1 MTSDRISQTVS
12 DFRGMP
18 LPEPGR
24 IAGYAAL
31 MEMFGLRLPIPVRLA
46 AIAMRHHPVST
57 GSWLM
62 LTPRHAPADT
72 LAGHLAFALKW
83 EGIDLAVLAALF
95 RQVPPGEIATIVRRT
110 PTGAGA
116 RRLWFLHEWLTGS
129 TLDIPDPGKVRAV
142 PVVDADRQL
151 TLAGASASKRHR
163 VIDNLPGTR
172 AFCPMVRAHRSA
184 SRRFGHATRPARPR
198 GDRCH
203 AAGSRRA
210 RRELPAPERFA
221 GVVRDRGRAPVG
233 RSRDAMGAGDRASRR
248 PPDRCHRT
256 RTPAAPRHPDDRFVR
271 LGLRD
276 AGGFVGSHDRE
287 SGMPLPEHV
296 SARAEDLEGLLAGI
310 AAYDA
315 RIARHG
321 FDPIAAAAAIA
332 FGFVYVHPFE
342 DGNGRLHRWLIHHV
356 LASAGF
362 NPPGLVFPVS
372 AVILKRIAEYR
383 AVLESYSQRL
393 LPCIE
398 WQPTPRGNVEVTN
411 ETADWYRYFDATRHA
426 EFLYACVEQ
435 TIAGDLPREVRFL
448 AAFDRFTAGV
458 KQRLDMPDRT
468 IELLR
473 AFLEQND
480 GRCRGA
486 PAMSSSRACPTTN
499 RRGSRASIGIASRPT
514 HRVGAARDAS
524 SAGGRQ

>member
-172 AFCPMVRAHRSA
+172 AFCPMVRATAALRAASA
-184 SRRFGHATRPARPR
+184 MQL
-198 GDRCH
+198 D
-203 AAGSRRA
+203 RRA
-210 RRELPAPERFA
+210 REVIGATPRDLVARAASFLLLSDSRASFAIEGERPSA
-221 GVVRDRGRAPVG
+221 
-233 RSRDAMGAGDRASRR
+233 DRATRWAQAIAQAGAR
-248 PPDRCHRT
+248 PIDVTELERLQRLVI
-256 RTPAAPRHPDDRFVR
+256 PDDRFVR

-480 GRCRGA
+480 GRL
-486 PAMSSSRACPTTN
+486 SR
-499 RRGSRASIGIASRPT
+499 R
-514 HRVGAARDAS
+514 ARDVEFARLS
-524 SAGGRQ
+524 DDESAWIESIYRDCFPPDP

>member
-1 MTSDRISQTVS
+1 MNGDPISRSVT

-24 IAGYAAL
+24 VAGYAAL

-46 AIAMRHHPVST
+46 AIATRHHPVAT

-72 LAGHLAFALKW
+72 LAGHLGFALKW

-95 RQVPPGEIATIVRRT
+95 KQVPPADIAAVVQRT

-116 RRLWFLHEWLTGS
+116 RRIWFLHEWLTGS

-142 PVVDADRQL
+142 PLVDPDQQL
-151 TLAGASASKRHR
+151 ALAGGSASKRHR
-163 VIDNLPGTR
+163 VVDNLPGTR
-172 AFCPMVRAHRSA
+172 AFCPLVRATAALRAASA
-184 SRRFGHATRPARPR
+184 MQL
-198 GDRCH
+198 D
-203 AAGSRRA
+203 RRA
-210 RRELPAPERFA
+210 REAIGATPRDLVARAASFLLLSDSRASFAIEGERPS
-221 GVVRDRGRAPVG
+221 V
-233 RSRDAMGAGDRASRR
+233 DRA
-248 PPDRCHRT
+248 T
-256 RTPAAPRHPDDRFVR
+256 RWGQAIAQAGARLLDITELERLQRLVIPDDRFVR

-296 SARAEDLEGLLAGI
+296 SARAEDLGDLLAGI
-310 AAYDA
+310 AAYGT
-315 RIARHG
+315 RIAGHG

-383 AVLESYSQRL
+383 AVLKSYSERL

-398 WQPTPRGNVEVTN
+398 WRPTSRGNVEVIN
-411 ETADWYRYFDATRHA
+411 DTADWYRYFDATRHA

-435 TIAGDLPREVRFL
+435 TIADDLPREVRFL
-448 AAFDRFTAGV
+448 AAFDRFTAGI
-458 KQRLDMPDRT
+458 KQLVDMPDRT

-473 AFLEQND
+473 AFLEQNE
-480 GRCRGA
+480 GRL
-486 PAMSSSRACPTTN
+486 SQRA
-499 RRGSRASIGIASRPT
+499 R
-514 HRVGAARDAS
+514 HVEFARLSDDEATLIES
-524 SAGGRQ
+524 LYRNCFALEP